1 MKSTGIVRK
10 VDELGRVVIPIELRR
25 TLGIEEKDALEIYVD
40 GEHIILKKYE
50 PACIFCED
58 ARDVQMYKGKNIC
71 KECLAELAQK
81 GNDVLNND

>member
-25 TLGIEEKDALEIYVD
+25 TLDIEVKDALEIYVD
-40 GEHIILKKYE
+40 GEHIILKKYQ

-58 ARDVQMYKGKNIC
+58 AKDVEVYKGKNVC
-71 KECLAELAQK
+71 KSCLAELAK
-81 GNDVLNND
+81 K